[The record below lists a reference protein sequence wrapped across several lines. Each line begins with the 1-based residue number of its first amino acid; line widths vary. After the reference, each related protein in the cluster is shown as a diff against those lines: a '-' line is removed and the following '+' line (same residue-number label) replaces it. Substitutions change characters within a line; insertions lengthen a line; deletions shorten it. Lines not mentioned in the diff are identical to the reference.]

1 MSWNEGYK
9 DLGIASQ
16 VLHHSAT
23 FFLLQ
28 PMIPFVLFFAIG
40 EEFQRLESYYLQ
52 GLKTIRFYAFGRLT
66 SKCTSA
72 VVTYRPLSEY
82 TISVWWIKTTYKPLS
97 PGV

>member
-40 EEFQRLESYYLQ
+40 EEFQRFESYYLQ
-52 GLKTIRFYAFGRLT
+52 GLKTIRFL
-66 SKCTSA
+66 C
-72 VVTYRPLSEY
+72 
-82 TISVWWIKTTYKPLS
+82 VWKVDFEMYLCSCNLQTAQWIYHFS
-97 PGV
+97 MVD